1 MLTNRMRGVACAA
14 ALFFAAPGLALAQDP
29 HEGHDHAPG
38 EAHGDH
44 AHAPGDHAHG
54 PGDHAHGEAAH
65 GEGAHGDAHGEGHHI
80 PSFDEINWFHGFLG
94 ESAEQPPSL
103 LYRKPGTPVPFGAL
117 LLNAAILYYLLFR
130 FAKKPVADALENR
143 KTSVMRGMDE
153 AARMKRDAEKRLAEY
168 EAKLERID
176 EEVERVRREMREA
189 GELERTRILAEA
201 RARRERME
209 RDARLLIDQELK
221 AARELLIAETVDAA
235 IGSAKTALTS
245 QVTLGDQQRLSDEYL
260 AGLKQAAVSIRG
272 RA

>member
-1 MLTNRMRGVACAA
+1 MLTNRMRGAVCAA
-14 ALFFAAPGLALAQDP
+14 ALFFAAPGLALAQQDP
-29 HEGHDHAPG
+29 HEGHDHA
-38 EAHGDH
+38 
-44 AHAPGDHAHG
+44 AHAPGTPPDAHG
-54 PGDHAHGEAAH
+54 DAAH
-65 GEGAHGDAHGEGHHI
+65 GDAAHGDAHAEGHHL

-94 ESAEQPPSL
+94 ESAEEPPSL

-117 LLNAAILYYLLFR
+117 LLNAAVLYYLLFR

-189 GELERTRILAEA
+189 GELERARILTEA

-221 AARELLIAETVDAA
+221 AARELLIAETVEAA
-235 IGSAKTALTS
+235 VSSAKTALTS

-260 AGLKQAAVSIRG
+260 AGLKQAGASIRG

>member
-1 MLTNRMRGVACAA
+1 MLTNRMRGAVCAA

-29 HEGHDHAPG
+29 HEGHDHEGHDHAAHDHAAHDPAAPHG
-38 EAHGDH
+38 EA
-44 AHAPGDHAHG
+44 AHVD
-54 PGDHAHGEAAH
+54 AHGEAAH
-65 GEGAHGDAHGEGHHI
+65 GEGHHL
-80 PSFDEINWFHGFLG
+80 PSFDEINWFYGFLG
-94 ESAEQPPSL
+94 ESADQPPSL

-176 EEVERVRREMREA
+176 EEVERVRREMRET

-235 IGSAKTALTS
+235 VSTAKAALTS

-260 AGLKQAAVSIRG
+260 AGLKQAAVSIRW

>member
-29 HEGHDHAPG
+29 HEGHDHAAHAPG
-38 EAHGDH
+38 EAHAEPAG
-44 AHAPGDHAHG
+44 
-54 PGDHAHGEAAH
+54 AHGEAAH
-65 GEGAHGDAHGEGHHI
+65 ADAHGEAAHGDAHGEGHHL
-80 PSFDEINWFHGFLG
+80 PRFDEINWFHGFLG
-94 ESAEQPPSL
+94 ESADQPPSL

-189 GELERTRILAEA
+189 GELERARILAEA